1 MAFGESQV
9 QPVILSIEQGNK
21 DWATLMVGGPQ
32 AVQTFPL
39 KMPLSMA
46 ENQCL
51 YFSDRVRWN
60 QAANK
65 PSDEQKAK

>member
-1 MAFGESQV
+1 
-9 QPVILSIEQGNK
+9 
-21 DWATLMVGGPQ
+21 MVGGPQ

>member
-32 AVQTFPL
+32 AVQTF
-39 KMPLSMA
+39 
-46 ENQCL
+46 
-51 YFSDRVRWN
+51 R
-60 QAANK
+60 
-65 PSDEQKAK
+65 